1 MSPPKA
7 RSNADSKTEEVN
19 LLKRS
24 LGVFL
29 YTRRALELVWGTSRT
44 LTVGLAGL
52 TLIAGLLPPVVA
64 WVGAQIVDAVLQ
76 TVDTGALA
84 DKRAALGWI
93 GLEALLVISLAAC
106 RKGLDVSQSLLR
118 ALLGHRVNM
127 LILDKAQTLDLKH
140 FEDAELY
147 DRMTQARR
155 EASSRPLSLVRRSF
169 GLIQNALSL
178 ASFGALLAAYSP
190 LAVLLLAI
198 AAVPAFISETRF
210 SGAAFR
216 LFKWRSPE
224 KRKQTYL
231 EVVLA
236 REDYAKEVKLLQLGP
251 LLVERYD
258 AIFHTLFQE
267 DRSLTLRRGG
277 WGFGLGLLSSAT
289 LYGAYAWVALS
300 AMASLITLGQMTMY
314 LMVFKQGQGAFSAI
328 LQAIGG
334 MYEDNLY
341 LSNLYAFLDMP
352 VERPT
357 GTAREGSQ
365 PGDGL
370 RFEGVGFTYP
380 GASSAAL
387 FDVDLH
393 LKPGRR
399 LALVGHNGSGKTTL
413 IKLLTGLYQP
423 TQGQVRLD
431 GTPLADWEPA
441 ALRRRLGVI
450 FQDFVHYQLTVGENI
465 GVGDV
470 PNIADGPRLM
480 RAADKGMAKPFI
492 DTMPEGHDTQL
503 GSWFKN
509 GRELSVGQWQKI
521 ALSRAFMRDEADI
534 LVLDEPTASMDAEAE
549 AEIFQRLTDQA
560 EGQMTLLISHRFS
573 TVRMADDIVVLD
585 GGRVI
590 ERGDHGQ
597 LMAQAGR
604 YAHMFSLQA
613 KGYQ

>member
-1 MSPPKA
+1 MRALHTTPKT
-7 RSNADSKTEEVN
+7 DDVG

-29 YTRRALELVWGTSRT
+29 YSRRALQLVWATSRK
-44 LTVGLAGL
+44 LTVALASL
-52 TLIAGLLPPVVA
+52 TLVAGLLPPIVA

-76 TVDTGALA
+76 TVDSGLLA
-84 DKRAALGWI
+84 DERATLAWI

-106 RKGLDVSQSLLR
+106 RKGLDTSQSLLR

-127 LILDKAQTLDLKH
+127 LILDKAQSLELEH

-169 GLIQNALSL
+169 GLVQNSLSL

-190 LAVLLLAI
+190 LAVLLLAV
-198 AAVPAFISETRF
+198 AAIPAFISETRF

-224 KRKQTYL
+224 KRKQAYL
-231 EVVLA
+231 EVVIA

-258 AIFHTLFQE
+258 TIFRKLYQD
-267 DRSLTLRRGG
+267 DRSLALRRGS

-289 LYGAYAWVALS
+289 LYGAYVWVALS

-352 VERPT
+352 VESQE
-357 GTAREGSQ
+357 GTATQGSR
-365 PGDGL
+365 PGDGM

-380 GASSAAL
+380 GAAAPAL
-387 FDVDLH
+387 EDVNLH

-413 IKLLTGLYQP
+413 IKLLTRLYQP
-423 TQGQVRLD
+423 SVGQILLD
-431 GTPLADWEPA
+431 GTPLDDWQPE
-441 ALRRRLGVI
+441 ALRKRLGVI

-470 PNIADGPRLM
+470 PNIQDKPRLM
-480 RAADKGMAKPFI
+480 QAAEKGMAKPFI
-492 DTMPEGHDTQL
+492 DGMPEGHETQL

-573 TVRMADDIVVLD
+573 TVRMADEIVVLD
-585 GGRVI
+585 GGRII
-590 ERGDHGQ
+590 ERGDHAQ
-597 LMAQAGR
+597 LMAEEGR
-604 YAHMFSLQA
+604 YARMFSLQA